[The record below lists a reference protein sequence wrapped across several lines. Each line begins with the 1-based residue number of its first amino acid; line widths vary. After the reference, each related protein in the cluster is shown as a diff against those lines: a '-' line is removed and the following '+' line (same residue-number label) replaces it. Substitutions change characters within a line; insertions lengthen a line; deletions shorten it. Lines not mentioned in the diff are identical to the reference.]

1 MEQLETLKDLILP
14 VLDSLDIQL
23 YDLKWVNDKKA
34 RILQIA
40 VMRADGSMDIDTC
53 ALVSEKISEV
63 LDAHDDLIRSEYFL
77 EVCSPGAERE
87 LRSPQELQYTFREF
101 APYLDQCRFQGCA
114 HVKEKGCAVLEAV
127 KAGEIAPSR
136 HESYVRLY
144 QQAKEVP
151 EWKRRQMRGE

>member
-53 ALVSEKISEV
+53 ALVSEKISDTQRKV
-63 LDAHDDLIRSEYFL
+63 L
-77 EVCSPGAERE
+77 
-87 LRSPQELQYTFREF
+87 T
-101 APYLDQCRFQGCA
+101 
-114 HVKEKGCAVLEAV
+114 
-127 KAGEIAPSR
+127 
-136 HESYVRLY
+136 
-144 QQAKEVP
+144 
-151 EWKRRQMRGE
+151 RGRG